1 MLNDRSGIIMVKDDK
16 KTKSAKKASAEVIKV
31 KEDKAIVAVFS
42 KEQIVSSKKYN
53 QYQDYLMGNLEN
65 DKQYSAQQVDDM
77 LTKIT
82 KGKV

>member
-1 MLNDRSGIIMVKDDK
+1 MARSDIIMVKDDK
-16 KTKSAKKASAEVIKV
+16 KTTIRKKAVASDVAV
-31 KEDKAIVAVFS
+31 KDATVNVFS

-65 DKQYSAQQVDDM
+65 DKQYSAKQVDDM
-77 LTKIT
+77 LANIM